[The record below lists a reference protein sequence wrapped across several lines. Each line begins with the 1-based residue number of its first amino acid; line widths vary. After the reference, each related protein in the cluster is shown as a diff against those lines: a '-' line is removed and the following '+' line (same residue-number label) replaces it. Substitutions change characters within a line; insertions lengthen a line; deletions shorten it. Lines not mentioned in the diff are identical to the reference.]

1 MEVKGAAAAACLLG
15 WRIQSN
21 KPGYNKA
28 TAYYTPC
35 LEIRLMPMDK
45 WGSTQTGSVRS
56 GRILEDLRL
65 VGALGK
71 AERFELLFISEENLE
86 ILNAVLRYHF

>member
-1 MEVKGAAAAACLLG
+1 
-15 WRIQSN
+15 
-21 KPGYNKA
+21 
-28 TAYYTPC
+28 
-35 LEIRLMPMDK
+35 MPMDK

-65 VGALGK
+65 VGASGK

-86 ILNAVLRYHF
+86 LLNAVLRYHF